1 MEDRNRSDLHN
12 RNFKMGINKNEKD
25 KMSKK

>member
-1 MEDRNRSDLHN
+1 MEDRNRSDLDN
-12 RNFKMGINKNEKD
+12 RNFKMGVNKNEKD